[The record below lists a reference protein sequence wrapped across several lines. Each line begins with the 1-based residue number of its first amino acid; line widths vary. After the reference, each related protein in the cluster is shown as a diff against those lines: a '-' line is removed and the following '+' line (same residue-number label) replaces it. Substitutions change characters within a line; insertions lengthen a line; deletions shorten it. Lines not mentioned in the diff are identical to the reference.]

1 ALSRNG
7 PKMAVEVL
15 ARQASPVDGLL
26 AALRSPRSAVRIWAL
41 IQIAKLGPI
50 KAEQFQ
56 LDKQVSD
63 LLRDEDSAVQEQALL
78 TLGQQ
83 GGRGARHVD
92 AIARRISM
100 SMERRVR
107 VAALHA
113 LGNLGPSAGSVQ
125 SDVLAALDDKDP
137 AVAAAACVA
146 LGRMKVTSLD
156 GKLAGMESR
165 EPQVVAAACAGLS
178 AMDRRVDAVGKQLSH
193 RDPSVKATCSQ
204 LVVLPSSNG
213 RQAAAAK
220 ALSGMTKAEDFSPEL
235 VRLLSEDAV
244 LRHSAAQTLR
254 DLAPTLAPAQKAELG
269 SLLKGPPLV
278 AGAAAFVLA
287 EVGAAPDQ
295 IAALENLLSH
305 KVEDTSACA
314 VTASGAAPPLPAA
327 LRKPAV
333 AACAALG
340 AAEGGDKVAPR
351 LTALLESPDAEV
363 RAAAAEALGKLR
375 QQTAVPMLL
384 QGLEDASP
392 AVVLA
397 SCRALGSFPS
407 TETGA
412 AVARLLEDPQ
422 PTVRASAAH
431 ALADMGAEAHVE
443 KIAVLLDD
451 RAPPVQVAAMR
462 ALATCERGQLHAA
475 AVCRLALKADERTC
489 VTALQTLMQLGER
502 GAAYAEELH
511 ALLDA
516 ATPEIA
522 TQAHRALD
530 CFRGGRDAV
539 PSLADLP
546 KVQLTIAAGTPGLE
560 G

>member
-7 PKMAVEVL
+7 PKMPVEVL

-193 RDPSVKATCSQ
+193 RDPSVK
-204 LVVLPSSNG
+204 
-213 RQAAAAK
+213 AAAAK

-539 PSLADLP
+539 PSLVDLP

>member
-193 RDPSVKATCSQ
+193 RDPSVK
-204 LVVLPSSNG
+204 
-213 RQAAAAK
+213 AAAAK